1 MFFWANR
8 GFRLFWLCP
17 PRCTT
22 NSPWRLGLDDKNWR
36 LFCLLLFLYLLYF
49 TFFSFVPFFL
59 VVFFRFSF
67 LSVVL
72 FAILSATG
80 RGANAER
87 SVYGKPLGKAFP
99 LPPCLLFAHPP
110 PCLALEKIGSE
121 IPPQRVCYLCALCC
135 IFNRDRIGTR
145 HVLM

>member
-22 NSPWRLGLDDKNWR
+22 NSPWRLGLDDKNGR

-87 SVYGKPLGKAFP
+87 SVYGKPLGKAFH
-99 LPPCLLFAHPP
+99 CH
-110 PCLALEKIGSE
+110 
-121 IPPQRVCYLCALCC
+121 RVCCLRTPHRVWPWRKSALKFRPRGCV
-135 IFNRDRIGTR
+135 IFARYAVFSTEIESAHGTY
-145 HVLM
+145 